1 MHKEEKEDV
10 FESVENLKRH
20 TQRLSTQLLKE
31 KKKELSNKKTTQEK
45 MSMQQ
50 KKRRTRITTRK
61 RIEQG
66 DNPTLSL
73 KITPSIQKIEP

>member
-31 KKKELSNKKTTQEK
+31 KKKELSRNKNGTRKDVNATKEK
-45 MSMQQ
+45 KDKNYNKM
-50 KKRRTRITTRK
+50 KNRTR
-61 RIEQG
+61 
-66 DNPTLSL
+66 
-73 KITPSIQKIEP
+73 